1 MYEYMETGME
11 NNTIQ
16 WGEMILIVDLS
27 EDVLEYWLTF
37 DLPTGIS
44 C

>member
-27 EDVLEYWLTF
+27 EDVLEY
-37 DLPTGIS
+37 
-44 C
+44 